1 MLCSF
6 TEDEVIDWF
15 VQLVLALDYLHK
27 NRILHRD
34 LKVRDLL

>member
-34 LKVRDLL
+34 LKVSA